1 MKRGRFSE
9 EQIVGI
15 CKEHEAGRM
24 IAELAREHGVS
35 EAAPGPLAESRLSLP
50 VGIENRRSARTS
62 NRVLRPFAA
71 RKDGYVSDGQSGF

>member
-15 CKEHEAGRM
+15 LNEHEPGRK

-35 EAAPGPLAESRLSLP
+35 EVTLYEWRSKYGGMEVSEAQRLRSLEE
-50 VGIENRRSARTS
+50 ENRWLKHLVPTSAWT
-62 NRVLRPFAA
+62 
-71 RKDGYVSDGQSGF
+71 KKH